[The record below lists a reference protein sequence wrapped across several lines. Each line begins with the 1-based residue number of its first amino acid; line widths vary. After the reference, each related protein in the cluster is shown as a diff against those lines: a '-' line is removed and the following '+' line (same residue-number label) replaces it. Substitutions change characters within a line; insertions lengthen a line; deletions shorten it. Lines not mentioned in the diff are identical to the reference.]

1 MRAEVA
7 GGVHGGWLTLRGTN
21 SFTGLTQPQTQA
33 LAQKAHI
40 YMTADGRISM
50 AGLNGNNID
59 YFSESVSK
67 AVKGDL

>member
-1 MRAEVA
+1 MAVRVARALCADV
-7 GGVHGGWLTLRGTN
+7 GWLVPC
-21 SFTGLTQPQTQA
+21 SFTGLSQAQTQA